1 MEIIISLTRAQRA
14 GLELLLKEVKP
25 DFHGPDIGWVTA
37 LTLSVSDVTVKGDN

>member
-14 GLELLLKEVKP
+14 GLERLLKEFKP

-37 LTLSVSDVTVKGDN
+37 LTFSVSNVTVEGDN